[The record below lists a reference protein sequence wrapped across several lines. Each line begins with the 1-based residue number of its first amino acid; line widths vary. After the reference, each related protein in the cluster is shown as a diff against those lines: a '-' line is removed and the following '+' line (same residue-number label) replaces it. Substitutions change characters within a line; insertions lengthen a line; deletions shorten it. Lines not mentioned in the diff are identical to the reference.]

1 MRKLII
7 ILSLFLPLLIT
18 SCSKDEP
25 SRGLLRYNGHIVFER
40 FHFDVSGTDATIVE
54 YTGNEATVTVP
65 TTIDDYV
72 DNEPVT
78 YTVKHIG
85 NRAFEN
91 KPLNHI
97 TLPGTLKTIGD
108 QAFINCANLSEI
120 QLPSSLTSIGFEAFN
135 NCTSLS
141 EIQLP
146 SSLTSIG
153 SRAFQNTAIR
163 EVTIPS
169 GTLGDNVFGNTK
181 LEKVVLGSGVKN
193 IPAREFS
200 SDNLGGSTLTSVTFP
215 SDLLSIGEMAFAGN
229 RLTELNIPSVK
240 TIGNSA
246 FQDSYYLENV
256 SLPATLNEL
265 GNAAFKNCVRLATIQ
280 LPSSLASIGNEAFYN
295 TAIRE
300 ITIPSGTLGSNVFG
314 NTQLERVVI
323 GSGVRSIPDG
333 EFSSANLGGST
344 LTSVTFSGNLL
355 SIGAEAFAGSSITQL
370 SIPSVTT
377 IGVSAFTEC
386 KKLTTVSLGDG
397 IERISATAFKD
408 CSQLRNMSI
417 SPTLNEIGDYAFQG
431 TAIEEFTLTTT
442 NLGTQIFYQCP
453 LKTLHIGA
461 NIVAIPDNFRERLVS
476 YITNTLQ
483 TITFSE
489 GLVTIGNHAFDELT
503 HVTEV
508 DIPSTVTTIGEKA
521 FYNMDFNKITI
532 GSSVSY
538 IGDEAFK
545 TNFNHLK
552 SFTFKGKN
560 PPVISATN
568 GRCPVGPYC
577 NFYVPQESLE
587 AYTQVLQS
595 AFIIYSYNTIIGY

>member
-54 YTGNEATVTVP
+54 YTGNETTVTVP

-108 QAFINCANLSEI
+108 QAFNNCANLSEI

-229 RLTELNIPSVK
+229 RLTKLNIPSVK

-355 SIGAEAFAGSSITQL
+355 SIGAEAFARSSITQL

-461 NIVAIPDNFRERLVS
+461 NIIAIPDNFREHLVS
-476 YITNTLQ
+476 YINNTLH

-489 GLVTIGNHAFDELT
+489 GLVTIGNHAFENLI
-503 HVTEV
+503 HVAEI
-508 DIPSTVTTIGEKA
+508 DMPSTVTTIGERA
-521 FYNMDFNKITI
+521 FYNMNCNKITL

-545 TNFNHLK
+545 TNYNNLN
-552 SFTFKGKN
+552 SLTFKGNN
-560 PPVISATN
+560 PPVISATT
-568 GRCPVGPYC
+568 GRYSAGPYC
-577 NFYVPQESLE
+577 KFYVPQESLE

-595 AFIIYSYNTIIGY
+595 AFIFYGSNSIIGY